1 MYVSRKEIED
11 KVGELISSWKPLQY
25 MFKCHSCQCLFEGPD
40 ELRNHNTRWCQLQT
54 GVKANGILFNL
65 KTNRSMSPE
74 EVAQKEKFNRIQT
87 QIKHLKKTCLSGGQ
101 ESDEFTKKCSDIL
114 DLLSRQ
120 ATSHLK
126 PGNVMNGCEADKKC
140 DELGEPKKALFESPP
155 PSGYDDKFSEDF
167 RITRRRIIGSPLP
180 ATITPL
186 KATSVVEAPKQ
197 QPNDATIET
206 PAEAKIEQPKAALK
220 KPISDKKKG
229 HRSRVIEPLVESL
242 GRDMLSNRSLLSVN
256 KLSRQSLTSGSVVV
270 SDANTREEVS
280 FKCGICSLVTQSKE
294 DFQVRFGL
302 KDEIITVS
310 TKV

>member
-1 MYVSRKEIED
+1 M
-11 KVGELISSWKPLQY
+11 QY

-54 GVKANGILFNL
+54 GVNANGILFNL
-65 KTNRSMSPE
+65 KTDRSLSPE
-74 EVAQKEKFNRIQT
+74 EVAQREKFVRIQT

-101 ESDEFTKKCSDIL
+101 ESDEFSKKCSDIL

-126 PGNVMNGCEADKKC
+126 PGNVMSCCEADKKF
-140 DELGEPKKALFESPP
+140 DGLAEPKKVLLESPP
-155 PSGYDDKFSEDF
+155 SGFVDKLSDDF

-180 ATITPL
+180 ATTTPL
-186 KATSVVEAPKQ
+186 KAPSVVEAPKQ
-197 QPNDATIET
+197 QQNDDTIDT
-206 PAEAKIEQPKAALK
+206 PAEAKIEQSKAALK

-229 HRSRVIEPLVESL
+229 QRTRVIEPLVESL
-242 GRDMLSNRSLLSVN
+242 GRDMLSNRNLLSVN

-294 DFQVRFGL
+294 DFHVRFG
-302 KDEIITVS
+302 
-310 TKV
+310 